1 MSDKREKPKTHPHT
15 LPDGRTV
22 RVTIPPAPTAEEQLE
37 DALLTLREE
46 LAPETVAVV
55 ASMLKLARTDDENVN
70 RQVGWLAGKLT
81 AMVGGDDRRVK
92 LVDGIFLR
100 QVAR

>member
-46 LAPETVAVV
+46 LAPETVAVI

-70 RQVGWLAGKLT
+70 RQVAWLAGRLT

>member
-1 MSDKREKPKTHPHT
+1 MNDKREKPKTYPHKM
-15 LPDGRTV
+15 PDGRTI
-22 RVTIPPAPTAEEQLE
+22 RVTIPLPPTAEEQLE

-46 LAPETVAVV
+46 LAPETVAVI
-55 ASMLKLARTDDENVN
+55 ASMLKLARTDDENVD
-70 RQVGWLAGKLT
+70 RQVAWLAGRLT

-92 LVDGIFLR
+92 LVDGIWLR